1 MLQVKSTAN
10 VSTTTELLNKYLGEQ
25 LKAHS
30 IDPKFGAYAME
41 NTFGEKIHAQV
52 EGFCKFA
59 EESGFFILPLRLNN
73 DGKKEVKNLIKIILS
88 HDLVGGLNNDKLM
101 LPRVDGYEN
110 K

>member
-1 MLQVKSTAN
+1 MNLQGKSTAN
-10 VSTTTELLNKYLGEQ
+10 ASTTTELLNKYLGEQ
-25 LKAHS
+25 LKSYS

-52 EGFCKFA
+52 EGLCKFA
-59 EESGFFILPLRLNN
+59 EEGGFNG
-73 DGKKEVKNLIKIILS
+73 GKDNAKSIIIVTLS
-88 HDLVGGLNNDKLM
+88 HDLGGGLNNDKLM